1 MLESSLMLF
10 AQVSAGIKYTSPSSI
25 YSIKKNVEFEIVN
38 VYYDYNYTPFNSGI
52 TVTGDGVSKRDTQ
65 HRYMITARQSGKEVT
80 FPAKEL
86 PKELRLKASDDNIHN
101 FWFAKNLGS
110 LRMISELDKLYEIR
124 SDIEADAIEYIS
136 RLSRYNLIFE
146 DPYLES
152 YLYSVVSKIL
162 PNKRADGFPYDINIF
177 IVRDPS
183 TNAAVF
189 PNGTMI
195 INTGLLAATHTED
208 ELVAVLAHEIGHFVA
223 NHTLVNIRKM
233 EKAQARA
240 EFWAAI
246 GMGLAAATE
255 VAAASTGYYYSDG
268 TLTANSAI
276 LSYSIASSILKRI
289 GMEYSKEQE
298 EEADKLALDALKYL
312 GYDQNAAATIFQRM
326 ADIYNEEGNW
336 AAYYLA
342 GDHPSLEER
351 IKYCGIPSYKTD
363 PEYEKMV
370 SFAVT
375 SAAITKFNQ
384 GRFTQAMKLVD
395 QNIKNNVGTDDD
407 FLIKSLCLLNL
418 FSDSAHNKEAS
429 SMILKA
435 KAINFGNTNILRTE
449 IIASLRNN
457 DLNSASTAIEKYIAR
472 INDSIEKSKDE
483 SSYHYRFLLEEL
495 DWARKMSVK
504 VRGL

>member
-1 MLESSLMLF
+1 MKRFVLFLVALFGSMLMVY
-10 AQVSAGIKYTSPSSI
+10 AQVPAGIKYTSASGISSL
-25 YSIKKNVEFEIVN
+25 KKNAEFEIVS
-38 VYYDYNYTPFNSGI
+38 VSYDLQYKPMGS
-52 TVTGDGVSKRDTQ
+52 RDPAPT
-65 HRYMITARQSGKEVT
+65 YIITAKQSGKEYT
-80 FPAKEL
+80 IYAKDL
-86 PKELRLKASDDNIHN
+86 PKDLQLKATEDNIHN
-101 FWFAKNLGS
+101 YWFAKNLGS
-110 LRMISELDKLYEIR
+110 LRTISELSNLYELR
-124 SDIEADAIEYIS
+124 SDIEADANEYIS

-162 PNKRADGFPYDINIF
+162 PNKRADGFPYDINIV

-183 TNAAVF
+183 INAAVF

-195 INTGLLAATHTED
+195 VNTGLLAATHTED
-208 ELVAVLAHEIGHFVA
+208 ELVAVLAHEIAHFVA

-240 EFWAAI
+240 EFWAA
-246 GMGLAAATE
+246 MGTVLTAAAE
-255 VAAASTGYYYSDG
+255 AAAGSTGYYYSNG
-268 TLTANSAI
+268 SVTANSAI
-276 LSYSIASSILKRI
+276 LSYSIAASILKRI
-289 GMEYSKEQE
+289 GMDYSKEQE
-298 EEADKLALDALKYL
+298 EEADKMALDVLKYL
-312 GYDQNAAATIFQRM
+312 GYDQNAAASIFQRM
-326 ADIYNEEGNW
+326 ADIYTEEGNW

-351 IKYCGIPSYKTD
+351 IKYCGKPNLKVDSD
-363 PEYEKMV
+363 FEKMV

-384 GRFTQAMKLVD
+384 GRFTQAQKLVD

-407 FLIKSLCLLNL
+407 YLIKALCLLNL
-418 FSDSAHNKEAS
+418 YSDNAHNKEAS

-435 KAINFGNTNILRTE
+435 KAINSGNTNILRTE
-449 IIASLRNN
+449 IIACLRNN
-457 DLNSASTAIEKYIAR
+457 DLNGASTAIEKYIAR
-472 INDSIEKSKDE
+472 INDSLEKATDN
-483 SSYHYRFLLEEL
+483 SSSHYRFLLEEL

>member
-1 MLESSLMLF
+1 MKKLLFASLALFSSTLMLF
-10 AQVSAGIKYTSPSSI
+10 AQVSAGIKYTSASGIS
-25 YSIKKNVEFEIVN
+25 SIKKNAEFEIVN
-38 VYYDYNYTPFNSGI
+38 VTYDLQYRPAGA
-52 TVTGDGVSKRDTQ
+52 RDAVPS
-65 HRYMITARQSGKEVT
+65 YFITAKQAGKEYSIN
-80 FPAKEL
+80 AKDL
-86 PKELRLKASDDNIHN
+86 PKELQLKATEDNIHN

-110 LRMISELDKLYEIR
+110 LKTISELTNLYELR
-124 SDIEADAIEYIS
+124 SDIEADANEYIG
-136 RLSRYNLIFE
+136 RLSRYNLVFE

-162 PNKRADGFPYDINIF
+162 PNKRADGFPYDINIV
-177 IVRDPS
+177 IVKDPS
-183 TNAAVF
+183 INAAVF

-195 INTGLLAATHTED
+195 VNTGLLAATHTED
-208 ELVAVLAHEIGHFVA
+208 ELVAVLAHEIGHFVS

-233 EKAQARA
+233 EKAKSRA
-240 EFWAAI
+240 EFWA
-246 GMGLAAATE
+246 GLGTVLAAATE

-268 TLTANSAI
+268 SFTANSAI

-289 GMEYSKEQE
+289 GMDYSKEQE
-298 EEADKLALDALKYL
+298 EEADHLAVDVLKYL
-312 GYDQNAAATIFQRM
+312 GYDENAAATVFQRM
-326 ADIYNEEGNW
+326 ADIYTEEGNW

-351 IKYCGIPSYKTD
+351 IKYCGKPNYKVDTD
-363 PEYEKMV
+363 YEKMV

-395 QNIKNNVGTDDD
+395 QNIKNKVGTDDD
-407 FLIKSLCLLNL
+407 YLIKALCLLNL
-418 FSDSAHNKEAS
+418 YSDNAHNKEAS

-435 KAINFGNTNILRTE
+435 KSINSGNTNILRTE

-457 DLNSASTAIEKYIAR
+457 DLNGASTAIEKYIAR
-472 INDSIEKSKDE
+472 INE
-483 SSYHYRFLLEEL
+483 SLGEVKNESRFLLEEL
-495 DWARKMSVK
+495 DWARKMAVK

>member
-1 MLESSLMLF
+1 MKKLLFASLALFCSTLMLF
-10 AQVSAGIKYTSPSSI
+10 AQVSAGIKYTSASGIS
-25 YSIKKNVEFEIVN
+25 SIKKNAEFEIVN
-38 VYYDYNYTPFNSGI
+38 VTYDLQYRP
-52 TVTGDGVSKRDTQ
+52 TGYSYAVPS
-65 HRYMITARQSGKEVT
+65 YFITAKQAGKEYNIY
-80 FPAKEL
+80 AKDL
-86 PKELRLKASDDNIHN
+86 PKELQLKATEDNIHN

-110 LRMISELDKLYEIR
+110 LKTISELTNLYELR
-124 SDIEADAIEYIS
+124 SDIEADANEYIG
-136 RLSRYNLIFE
+136 RLSRYNLVFE

-162 PNKRADGFPYDINIF
+162 PNKRADGFPYDINIV

-183 TNAAVF
+183 INAAVF

-195 INTGLLAATHTED
+195 VNTGLLAATHTED
-208 ELVAVLAHEIGHFVA
+208 ELVAVLAHEIGHFVS

-233 EKAQARA
+233 EKAKSRA
-240 EFWAAI
+240 EFWA
-246 GMGLAAATE
+246 GLGTVLAAATE

-268 TLTANSAI
+268 SFTAYSAI
-276 LSYSIASSILKRI
+276 LSYSIASSILERI
-289 GMEYSKEQE
+289 GMDYSKEQE
-298 EEADKLALDALKYL
+298 EEADHLAVDVLKYL
-312 GYDQNAAATIFQRM
+312 GYDENAAATVFQRM
-326 ADIYNEEGNW
+326 ADIYTEDW

-351 IKYCGIPSYKTD
+351 IKYCGKPNYKNDTD
-363 PEYEKMV
+363 YEKMV

-384 GRFTQAMKLVD
+384 GRFTQSMKLVD

-407 FLIKSLCLLNL
+407 YLIKALCLLNL
-418 FSDSAHNKEAS
+418 YSDSAHNKEAS
-429 SMILKA
+429 SMIAKA
-435 KAINFGNTNILRTE
+435 KAINSGNTNILRTE

-457 DLNSASTAIEKYIAR
+457 DLNGASTAIEKYIAR
-472 INDSIEKSKDE
+472 INDSLEKAKDE
-483 SSYHYRFLLEEL
+483 SSYHYRMLLTEL